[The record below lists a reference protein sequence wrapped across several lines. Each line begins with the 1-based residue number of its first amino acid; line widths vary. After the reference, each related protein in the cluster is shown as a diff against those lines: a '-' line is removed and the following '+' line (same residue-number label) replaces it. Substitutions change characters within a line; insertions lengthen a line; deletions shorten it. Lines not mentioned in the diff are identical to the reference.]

1 MKERENVRESIP
13 GYAMSGCWKL
23 KQKAGLLLLA
33 VPVMAWG
40 QTPSPQASAQNYP
53 GTSSSATKDVGSA
66 SSVDD
71 SDVARKDLSR
81 CHVYQVKSLPGSHL
95 FASEFIETIATD
107 PTGAAN
113 VEWGLTSDLSSKVP
127 AQDRAMYIS
136 KSSDGGVT
144 WTQAARIDSR
154 YFDAGIGE
162 GLRNG
167 LGVVPGGTEF
177 VITTQRGLFQVFPQS
192 NASATVVKS
201 IPGPRVPHARPKVTI
216 PKEEGDPVRAGVVL
230 ITADGKRMLVGYGYF
245 DLDPQL
251 FSYHKDEEGSW
262 IEDRVLPRLPS
273 DMDLLSMQF
282 DDSKNPHPGSLY
294 VGTGDQAYRLNL
306 RTMKWVRIRGVG
318 PDSAIHGMTLVGGL
332 HLAACWGIY
341 NPAGADAV
349 KRVTKARFLL
359 HRAKDETG
367 PNLRAYSIEV
377 DPSNPEREIVTSITG
392 VYSSKD
398 GGKTWRRLNDLPEGE
413 FRTAHFNPD
422 GSVMISGIAGTFLA
436 NPFSNACSLHLRT
449 RNH

>member
-1 MKERENVRESIP
+1 
-13 GYAMSGCWKL
+13 MSGCSKPT
-23 KQKAGLLLLA
+23 QTIALLSMALS
-33 VPVMAWG
+33 MIAWG
-40 QTPSPQASAQNYP
+40 QIPLPQASTPNYP
-53 GTSSSATKDVGSA
+53 AQSSITSSSGP
-66 SSVDD
+66 SSYFDD
-71 SDVARKDLSR
+71 SDAARKDLGSCR
-81 CHVYQVKSLPGSHL
+81 IYQVKSLPGSHL
-95 FASEFIETIATD
+95 FASEFVETIATD
-107 PTGAAN
+107 PAPRTASN
-113 VEWGLTSDLSSKVP
+113 VVWGLTSDLSSEVP
-127 AQDRAMYIS
+127 PQDRAMYIS
-136 KSSDGGVT
+136 KSSNGGVT
-144 WTQAARIDSR
+144 WTQVARIDSG

-167 LGVVPGGTEF
+167 LGVVPGGREF

-201 IPGPRVPHARPKVTI
+201 IPGPRVPHVRPKISI

-251 FSYHKDEEGSW
+251 FSYHKDKDGSW
-262 IEDRVLPRLPS
+262 IEDSSLPRLPT
-273 DMDLLSMQF
+273 DTDLLSMQF
-282 DDSKNPHPGSLY
+282 DDSKKLHPAYLY
-294 VGTGDQAYRLNL
+294 VGTGDQAFRLNL
-306 RTMKWVRIRGVG
+306 HTMKWIRIRGVG
-318 PDSAIHGMTLVGGL
+318 PDSAIHGMTMVGGL

-341 NPAGADAV
+341 NPSGADAV
-349 KRVTKARFLL
+349 KRVTHARFLL

-377 DPSNPEREIVTSITG
+377 DPNKPNREIVTSLTG

-398 GGKTWRRLNDLPEGE
+398 GGKTWWRLSDLPEGE

-422 GSVMISGIAGTFLA
+422 GSVIISGIAGTFLA

-449 RNH
+449 RNK